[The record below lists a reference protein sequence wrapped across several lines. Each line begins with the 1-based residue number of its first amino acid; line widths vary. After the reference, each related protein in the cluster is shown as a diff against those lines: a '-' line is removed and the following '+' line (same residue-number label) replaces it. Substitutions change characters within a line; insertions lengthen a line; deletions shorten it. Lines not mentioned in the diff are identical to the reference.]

1 MKNFL
6 KFLAVAVAVLVIVPG
21 AQAKKYKEGEVA
33 DGGTITGQVMAG
45 SAEAEVQSF
54 PITKN
59 PELCGEGNRE
69 VEWVRINDG
78 ALLDTVVYL
87 VEVDAGKPFTEE
99 SQTLSINQQGCRFAP
114 YLSTMANRGELH
126 VTNSDGAL
134 HNIHTYELIG
144 SARRTVINVSQ
155 PEAGDEFT
163 KTIKLRKGNAMKVE
177 CDAHDFMHAWVFVAK
192 NPYFAV
198 VDENGQFTIEDV
210 PPGTYEIRS
219 WNGRLGEQEAT
230 VEVGANGSVEVNFS
244 Y

>member
-1 MKNFL
+1 MKNLLRSFIVG
-6 KFLAVAVAVLVIVPG
+6 AAVLALAPG
-21 AQAKKYKEGEVA
+21 ALAKNYEPGDVA
-33 DGGTITGQVMAG
+33 DGGTITGQVLAG
-45 SAEAEVQSF
+45 NAGAEVQSY

-59 PELCGEGNRE
+59 TEVCGEGNRD
-69 VEWVRINDG
+69 VEWVRVNDG

-87 VEVDAGKPFTEE
+87 VEVESGKAFTEE
-99 SQTLSINQQGCRFAP
+99 SQTLSLDQDGCRFAP
-114 YLSTMANRGELH
+114 YMSAMANSGDLH
-126 VTNSDGAL
+126 VTNSDQAL

-155 PEAGDEFT
+155 PEAGTEFT
-163 KTIKLRKGNAMKVE
+163 KTIRLRRGNAMKVE

-192 NPYFAV
+192 NPYYAI
-198 VDENGQFTIEDV
+198 VDENGQFSLDNV